1 MKIGVVT
8 GTRAEY
14 GLLRG
19 VMREV
24 IHDADLTLMTFVTGT
39 HLSAKY
45 GFTLKWIEKDGF
57 HIHARVAIDLADN
70 TPLGIASAMAQGV
83 SGLAAAITEAKP
95 DVIVILGDRFE
106 ALAAA
111 QAAML
116 LNVPIAHIHGGEI
129 TEGAVDNAI
138 RHAITK
144 LAHLHFTAAEPY
156 RRRVIQMGENPGTVF
171 NVGSL
176 GVDHIREYVPV
187 TSSQL
192 EQALCHRLNEQFFL
206 VTLHPE
212 TLNPQRNE
220 LLVLSL
226 VEAFEQFPEASM
238 VITMSNADVGSQQIN
253 ELLLDY
259 AHRNPTRVKAVPSLN
274 ELYLSAVHHC
284 TAVLGNSSSGI
295 IEAPAMQKPS
305 INIGD
310 RQKGRLRA
318 DSVLDVNIN
327 AAEIAEAIR
336 TAMSGAFLER
346 IKTMT
351 PPYGSGGAA
360 FTIKEIIKRT
370 SLQPLLVKSFYDL
383 EVKD

>member
-19 VMREV
+19 LMSEV
-24 IHDADLTLMTFVTGT
+24 LKDADLTLMTFVTGT

-45 GFTLKWIEKDGF
+45 GLTFKWIERDGF
-57 HIHARVAIDLADN
+57 HIHARIPIDLADN

-83 SGLAAAITEAKP
+83 SGLSAAIAEARP

-144 LAHLHFTAAEPY
+144 LAHVHFTAAEPY
-156 RRRVIQMGENPGTVF
+156 RRRVIQMGENPATVF

-187 TSSQL
+187 SRFQL
-192 EQALCHRLNEQFFL
+192 EQALGQRLNEPFFL

-220 LLVLSL
+220 LLVRSL
-226 VEAFEQFPEASM
+226 IEAFEQFPEASK
-238 VITMSNADVGSQQIN
+238 VITMPNADAGSQQIN

-259 AHRNPTRVKAVPSLN
+259 ARRNPKKVKSVPSLN
-274 ELYLSAVHHC
+274 ELYLSAMYHC

-318 DSVLDVNIN
+318 DSILDVNIN

-336 TAMSGAFLER
+336 TAMSDAFLER
-346 IKTMT
+346 LKTMM
-351 PPYGSGGAA
+351 PPYGSGRTA
-360 FTIKEIIKRT
+360 FTIKEIIKKT

-383 EVKD
+383 EVKN